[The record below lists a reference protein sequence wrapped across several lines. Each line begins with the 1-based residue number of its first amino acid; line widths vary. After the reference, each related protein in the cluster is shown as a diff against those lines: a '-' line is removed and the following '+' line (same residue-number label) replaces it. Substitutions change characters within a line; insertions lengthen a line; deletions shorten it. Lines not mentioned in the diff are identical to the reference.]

1 MLWVHSIFAAIGSG
15 AAPPPAEWDSMA
27 VQAAVVEAVHIL
39 DILCRT
45 DSTLVRAAR
54 TPSNALGDP

>member
-1 MLWVHSIFAAIGSG
+1 
-15 AAPPPAEWDSMA
+15 MA

-54 TPSNALGDP
+54 TPSNALDDP

>member
-1 MLWVHSIFAAIGSG
+1 MLSGHSVFAAIGSG
-15 AAPPPAEWDSMA
+15 VAPPAAEWDAMA

-45 DSTLVRAAR
+45 DSTLVRHVSVSQ
-54 TPSNALGDP
+54 TF